1 MVNAMSK
8 NLFQFKRN
16 LDAFQL
22 LSINKAER
30 FGEREEGLLH
40 NFKGGTFMCMTK
52 QTEKSAVK
60 RDYKSRMFTMIFRDK
75 KELLQLYN
83 AVGRRNYEDP
93 ELLTINTLENA
104 IYMSMQNDLSFVI
117 DSRLSLY
124 EHQSTYSPNLPLR
137 FLMYLSDLYEKMIE
151 GKNVYG
157 TKIIQIPAP
166 KFIVFYNGKKERP
179 EREVIK
185 LSDAYMTRDEE
196 VSLELSVDVLN
207 INVGHNKELL
217 GACKTLGD
225 YSEYVYR
232 VREYAKEMSIEEA
245 VDRAIDECIRED
257 ILKEFLERNRAEARA
272 MSIYE
277 YDQEEHIRLERE
289 DAFEDGRKEGREEG
303 IGLGENKKLRELV
316 EKKVKKG
323 LSISEIADM
332 LEESL
337 DKIEDIIKNL

>member
-1 MVNAMSK
+1 
-8 NLFQFKRN
+8 
-16 LDAFQL
+16 
-22 LSINKAER
+22 
-30 FGEREEGLLH
+30 
-40 NFKGGTFMCMTK
+40 MCMTK
-52 QTEKSAVK
+52 QIEKKSVK
-60 RDYKSRMFTMIFRDK
+60 QDYKSRLFTMIFEDK

-83 AVGRRNYEDP
+83 AVGQRNYDDP

-137 FLMYLSDLYEKMIE
+137 FLMYLSDLYEKMIT

-166 KFIVFYNGKKERP
+166 KFIVFYNGRKERP

-185 LSDAYMTRDEE
+185 LSNAYMTQDEE
-196 VSLELSVDVLN
+196 VSLELLVDVLN

-217 GACKTLGD
+217 KACKTLGD

-232 VREYAKEMSIEEA
+232 VREYAKEESIEEA
-245 VDRAIDECIRED
+245 VDRAIDECIREGV
-257 ILKEFLERNRAEARA
+257 LKKFLERNRAEARA

-289 DAFEDGRKEGREEG
+289 DAFEDGSKAHL
-303 IGLGENKKLRELV
+303 ISQIQKKLAKHKSVEVIADELEETV
-316 EKKVKKG
+316 EVIQGIVDELKKVNKRPF
-323 LSISEIADM
+323 
-332 LEESL
+332 
-337 DKIEDIIKNL
+337 

>member
-1 MVNAMSK
+1 
-8 NLFQFKRN
+8 
-16 LDAFQL
+16 
-22 LSINKAER
+22 
-30 FGEREEGLLH
+30 
-40 NFKGGTFMCMTK
+40 MCMTK
-52 QTEKSAVK
+52 QTEEKSVK

-83 AVGRRNYEDP
+83 AVGQRNYEDP

-124 EHQSTYSPNLPLR
+124 EHQSTYNPNLPLR
-137 FLMYLSDLYEKMIE
+137 FLLYLSDLYEKMIV

-166 KFIVFYNGKKERP
+166 KFIVFYNGKEERP
-179 EREVIK
+179 EKEVIK
-185 LSDAYMTRDEE
+185 LSDSYMTQGEE
-196 VSLELSVDVLN
+196 VSLELLVDVLN
-207 INVGHNKELL
+207 INIGHNKELL
-217 GACKTLGD
+217 QACKTLGD

-257 ILKEFLERNRAEARA
+257 ILREFLERNRAEARA

-277 YDQEEHIRLERE
+277 YNQEEHIRLERE
-289 DAFEDGRKEGREEG
+289 DAFEDGRKLGKAEGKAEG
-303 IGLGENKKLRELV
+303 ERKKLMNLV
-316 EKKVKKG
+316 QKKLTRNQSVE
-323 LSISEIADM
+323 EIADD
-332 LEESL
+332 LVEEVETIQEIVKELHS
-337 DKIEDIIKNL
+337 

>member
-1 MVNAMSK
+1 
-8 NLFQFKRN
+8 
-16 LDAFQL
+16 
-22 LSINKAER
+22 
-30 FGEREEGLLH
+30 
-40 NFKGGTFMCMTK
+40 MCMTK
-52 QTEKSAVK
+52 QTKDRSVK

-83 AVGRRNYEDP
+83 AVGQRNYEDP

-104 IYMSMQNDLSFVI
+104 IYMSMQNDLSFII

-124 EHQSTYSPNLPLR
+124 EHQSTYNPNLPLR
-137 FLMYLSDLYEKMIE
+137 FLLYLSDLYERMIV

-166 KFIVFYNGKKERP
+166 KFIVFYNGKEERP
-179 EREVIK
+179 EKEVIK
-185 LSDAYMTRDEE
+185 LSEAYMTQDEE
-196 VSLELSVDVLN
+196 VSLELLVDVLN
-207 INVGHNKELL
+207 VNVGHNKELL
-217 GACKTLGD
+217 RACKTLGD
-225 YSEYVYR
+225 YAEYVHR

-245 VDRAIDECIRED
+245 VDRAIDECIREG

>member
-1 MVNAMSK
+1 
-8 NLFQFKRN
+8 
-16 LDAFQL
+16 
-22 LSINKAER
+22 
-30 FGEREEGLLH
+30 
-40 NFKGGTFMCMTK
+40 MCMTK
-52 QTEKSAVK
+52 QTEQKSVK

-83 AVGRRNYEDP
+83 AVGNRNYENP

-124 EHQSTYSPNLPLR
+124 EHQSTYNPNLPLR
-137 FLMYLSDLYEKMIE
+137 FLLYLSDLYEKMIV

-166 KFIVFYNGKKERP
+166 KFIVFYNGKEERP
-179 EREVIK
+179 EKEVIK
-185 LSDAYMTRDEE
+185 LSDSYMTQGEE
-196 VSLELSVDVLN
+196 VSLELLVDVLN
-207 INVGHNKELL
+207 INIGHNKELL
-217 GACKTLGD
+217 QACKTLGD

-245 VDRAIDECIRED
+245 VDRAIDECIKED
-257 ILKEFLERNRAEARA
+257 ILREFLERNRAEARA

-277 YDQEEHIRLERE
+277 YNQEEHIRLERE
-289 DAFEDGRKEGREEG
+289 DAFEDGRKSGEHRLGKL
-303 IGLGENKKLRELV
+303 IGVL
-316 EKKVKKG
+316 
-323 LSISEIADM
+323 

-337 DKIEDIIKNL
+337 GDIVTLVATDETVRAEYFAKYNI